1 MIRPLH
7 DYVLV
12 KVIPVTMSPGGLH
25 IPESG
30 QEDRSD
36 FTGTVVAVG
45 PGNRVDGAMT
55 NKPDVEVGDT
65 VVFGRRMGWTLNYR
79 GEEYLAIHDTDLI
92 AVVPAEDK
100 PDMEI
105 TVGNN

>member
-1 MIRPLH
+1 
-7 DYVLV
+7 
-12 KVIPVTMSPGGLH
+12 
-25 IPESG
+25 
-30 QEDRSD
+30 
-36 FTGTVVAVG
+36 
-45 PGNRVDGAMT
+45 
-55 NKPDVEVGDT
+55 
-65 VVFGRRMGWTLNYR
+65 MGWTLNYR